1 MILESLFE
9 SWKQKGLSFC
19 VTNENYNK
27 MLDSSVSGG
36 GHYKCLLSAYPRRKT
51 VENRA

>member
-36 GHYKCLLSAYPRRKT
+36 GAL
-51 VENRA
+51 